1 MYIASLTTYK
11 TNTYK
16 THLCIQSLLNQT
28 RMFDKIVLNIHVDD
42 KKYVGKELLQL
53 ERDNKTFEIN
63 YVDTN
68 IYI

>member
-1 MYIASLTTYK
+1 
-11 TNTYK
+11 
-16 THLCIQSLLNQT
+16 
-28 RMFDKIVLNIHVDD
+28 MFDKIVLNIHVDD